1 VNGEV
6 DSSAR
11 ALITLDVWR
20 DERAEAQALTVWVDT
35 AFTGELVISR
45 GAIQQFGLKQ
55 SSAVVAEL
63 ADGKQVLLDTYS
75 CRIDWFGIQ
84 RVVEVIESD
93 EGMPLLGVGL
103 LVNRKITIDYQ
114 KYTVELV

>member
-1 VNGEV
+1 MNGKV
-6 DSSAR
+6 DASGR
-11 ALITLDVWR
+11 ALIAIDVWR

-45 GAIQQFGLKQ
+45 RVVRQLGFNQ
-55 SSAVVAEL
+55 SSVVAAEL

-75 CRIDWFGIQ
+75 CTIDWFGTD

-93 EGMPLLGVGL
+93 EGIPLLGVGL
-103 LVNRKITIDYQ
+103 LRDRKLIIDYQ
-114 KYTVELV
+114 KNTVDLE

>member
-6 DSSAR
+6 DASGR
-11 ALITLDVWR
+11 AIITVDVWR

-45 GAIQQFGLKQ
+45 RTIQELGFNQ

-75 CRIDWFGIQ
+75 CTIDWSGTGQ
-84 RVVEVIESD
+84 VVEVIESD

-103 LVNRKITIDYQ
+103 LRDRKLTIDYQ
-114 KYTVELV
+114 KNTVELQ